1 MAPITH
7 LLASWV
13 IAAKTTDNPR
23 DCRLVALAG
32 ILPDADGLGL
42 IADIVTPWL
51 GLKPTHFYG
60 RYHHYLLHGAFGAVV
75 IALLMAAFAR
85 HRWRVALLSLLV
97 FHLHLLCDFVGSRG
111 PSPEDLWPI
120 FYFGPFDKEPMWL
133 WSGQWRLDAWRN
145 RFLSAGLFGMALWM
159 APSRGYSVVGVFS
172 RRLDAVVVPVLQK
185 WKAAVSRR
193 FGRSKENKKAAEDCA
208 HSKTLSGPDA

>member
-1 MAPITH
+1 MSPVTH

-23 DCRLVALAG
+23 DCRLVTLAG

-42 IADIVTPWL
+42 VADVVTPWV
-51 GLKPTHFYG
+51 GLKPTHYYI

-85 HRWRVALLSLLV
+85 SRWRVALLSLLV
-97 FHLHLLCDFVGSRG
+97 FHLHLLCDLAGSRG

-120 FYFGPFDKEPMWL
+120 FYFGPFDKDPMWL
-133 WSGQWRLDAWRN
+133 WHGQWRLDAWRN
-145 RFLSAGLFGMALWM
+145 RLLTVALFGSALWM
-159 APSRGYSVVGVFS
+159 APRLGYSVAGVFS
-172 RRLDAVVVPVLQK
+172 RRIDDVLIPVFRK
-185 WKAAVSRR
+185 WRAALAKR
-193 FGRSKENKKAAEDCA
+193 FAIQRNSALNDQQN
-208 HSKTLSGPDA
+208 